1 MTAWSAMMDLPA
13 IVEAV
18 EPQSPRTRCDPAARA
33 GPGRRRGPLALTR
46 MACPRQP
53 GAPETAVVLDVIVS
67 EKAIR
72 ADLDGDALTLTRGHH
87 VLLLR
92 RTPSSAEADESADDD

>member
-1 MTAWSAMMDLPA
+1 M
-13 IVEAV
+13 
-18 EPQSPRTRCDPAARA
+18 
-33 GPGRRRGPLALTR
+33 
-46 MACPRQP
+46 
-53 GAPETAVVLDVIVS
+53 VLDVIVS